1 MLMDIFNV
9 FVGMT
14 FSGGVIDFT
23 LFGLLPAGAGVPN
36 NWYMIIVVGLVYA
49 VVYYFLFSFIIKKF
63 NLKTPGR
70 EDDDVETKLYSKA
83 DYQEKKDT
91 KKEDTEEPKAQKGN
105 EIVEKAPLVL
115 EALGGEKNIVSVD
128 ACITRLRVEVKDK
141 KQVNKDE
148 LKKLGAAG
156 VMEVGNGIQ
165 AIFGVKADRYKNEIN
180 KILGID

>member
-1 MLMDIFNV
+1 MLMDILNV

-23 LFGLLPAGAGVPN
+23 LFGLLPAGAGVSTR
-36 NWYMIIVVGLVYA
+36 WYMIILVGIVYA
-49 VVYYFLFSFIIKKF
+49 VIYYLLFSFIIKRF

-70 EDDDVETKLYSKA
+70 EENEEETKLYTQEDYEVKRGSSDSKSI
-83 DYQEKKDT
+83 
-91 KKEDTEEPKAQKGN
+91 KELKEN

-115 EALGGEKNIVSVD
+115 EALGGKNNIISVD
-128 ACITRLRVEVKDK
+128 ACITRLRVEVGDK

-165 AIFGVKADRYKNEIN
+165 VIFGVKADRYKNEIN
-180 KILGID
+180 KILGSE